1 MASKTNTKGAPRRTV
16 ASERRFAPAVG
27 PAPTTTFK
35 AAVLRKLAKPFKIE
49 TLTLDSP
56 RPDEV
61 LVRIVATGVCHTD
74 IAVQHRI
81 GTPLPS
87 ILGHEGAG
95 VVERVGAGV
104 RKVRVGDHVVLSF
117 MSCGRCRQCQRG
129 EPAYCEKQGELNFT
143 AARED
148 GSVSAHGRN
157 GDVRNHFFG
166 QSSFATYALAN
177 ERNVVKVPK
186 SARLELLGPL
196 GCGVQTGAGA
206 VINSLKV
213 KAGESFAC
221 FGTGS
226 VGLSAIMAAR
236 IVGAT
241 TIIGVDVVDAR
252 LRMARKLGATHVINA
267 RKREPVAAIKK
278 INSGRGVDYSFDT
291 TGNANVFTHAIEALG
306 MRGIV
311 GYVTGGPKPERKFD
325 ARSFMAQGKR
335 IMGILEGDAVP
346 DVFIPYLLEL
356 HAQGRFPFD
365 KMVKFYPLREINR
378 AFRDSDRGRTI
389 KPIIRLD
396 V

>member
-1 MASKTNTKGAPRRTV
+1 MASKTNKKAARRGAVALGPRA
-16 ASERRFAPAVG
+16 ASVG

-49 TLTLDSP
+49 TLTLDPP

-81 GTPLPS
+81 GTPVPC

-95 VVERVGAGV
+95 VIERVGAGV

-148 GSVSAHGRN
+148 GSVSAHGRK

-177 ERNVVKVPK
+177 ERNVIKVPK
-186 SARLELLGPL
+186 AARLELLGPL

-267 RKREPVAAIKK
+267 RKREPIAAIKK
-278 INSGRGVDYSFDT
+278 INRGRGVDYSFDT
-291 TGNANVFTHAIEALG
+291 TGNAKVFTQAIEALG
-306 MRGIV
+306 IRGTV
-311 GYVTGGPKPERKFD
+311 GYVTGGAKPERKFD
-325 ARSFMAQGKR
+325 ARSFMTTGKR

-356 HAQGRFPFD
+356 HVQGRFPFD
-365 KMVKFYPLREINR
+365 KMVKFYPLRLINR